1 MKSVYKAEAD
11 ESRLYPMGLTE
22 IPGGIHVSFAS
33 PASSCALLLYRKGR
47 RTPKERI
54 PFPQEGRIGDVW
66 SMTIRGSFA
75 DREYT
80 FEADGKEVPD
90 PYGRAF
96 AERERWA
103 GPEHGSQ
110 VPRALCQA
118 QDAFDWGDDRNPEI
132 PFEDTVIYHMHVRG
146 FTRHASSG
154 VSQED
159 RGTFRGILDKI
170 PYMKELGVTA
180 VEIMP
185 PVEFEEVI
193 PPPSREMPAGI
204 LEKAALPEEKTGPGR
219 RLSRRFQA
227 RPCFR

>member
-66 SMTIRGSFA
+66 SMTVRGSFA
-75 DREYT
+75 DLEYT

-132 PFEDTVIYHMHVRG
+132 PLEDTVIYHMHVRG
-146 FTRHASSG
+146 CGGPDRSAGAESRPAFKNRRQIRDQRKRVFPVASSASAG
-154 VSQED
+154 RLLFAEDGRGSCQPPESQ
-159 RGTFRGILDKI
+159 
-170 PYMKELGVTA
+170 
-180 VEIMP
+180 
-185 PVEFEEVI
+185 
-193 PPPSREMPAGI
+193 
-204 LEKAALPEEKTGPGR
+204 
-219 RLSRRFQA
+219 
-227 RPCFR
+227 